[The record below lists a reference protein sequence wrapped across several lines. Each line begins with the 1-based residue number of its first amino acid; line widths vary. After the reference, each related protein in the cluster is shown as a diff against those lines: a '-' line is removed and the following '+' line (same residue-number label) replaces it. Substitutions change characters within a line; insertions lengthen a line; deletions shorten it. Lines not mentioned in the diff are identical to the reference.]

1 MESSVNLTH
10 ILAFH
15 RVAAAGS
22 FVAAARLAGVS
33 QPTLSAQ
40 VKALEQAAG
49 VTLIERRNRQIAL
62 TAEGDR
68 LFAVTSRLQA
78 AIEEAGQVLAS
89 NRSPGRGTLRIAA
102 DSALHVIP
110 ILAELKR
117 QQPAFRFSLAVSN
130 SSDVLREVLD
140 GTADVGISA
149 RKPEDSRLTA
159 VKLREDRLVLLVA
172 RGDRWAGRKQIALPE
187 IAGRDLVARE
197 QGSMTRE
204 VLEARLREGAI
215 APAQVLDV
223 ETREGV
229 MEAVAAGFGV
239 GVVFASEAGTD
250 TRLHRL
256 AIRGADMTVAEHAVT
271 RRDRQST
278 GLVARFLDTAQRVAL
293 RRRWIGSGA
302 GGS

>member
-1 MESSVNLTH
+1 MNLTH
-10 ILAFH
+10 VLAFH
-15 RVAAAGS
+15 HVAAAGS

-40 VKALEQAAG
+40 VKALEDAAG
-49 VTLIERRNRQIAL
+49 ITLIERRSRQIAL
-62 TAEGDR
+62 TAEGER
-68 LFAVTSRLQA
+68 LFAATSRLQA
-78 AIEEAGQVLAS
+78 TIDDVGDVLARNPS
-89 NRSPGRGTLRIAA
+89 QNRGRLRVSA

-140 GTADVGISA
+140 GAADVGISA
-149 RKPEDSRLTA
+149 RRPEDARLTA

-172 RGDRWAGRKQIALPE
+172 RGDRWSSRKQIALADL
-187 IAGRDLVARE
+187 AGRDLVSRE

-204 VLEARLREGAI
+204 VLEARLREAGI

-250 TRLHRL
+250 TRLNRL
-256 AIRGADMTVAEHAVT
+256 TIRGADMTVAEHVVT

-278 GLVARFLDTAQRVAL
+278 GLVARFLETAQRVAV
-293 RRRWIGSGA
+293 RRRWLASGTSA
-302 GGS
+302 A

>member
-1 MESSVNLTH
+1 MNLTH
-10 ILAFH
+10 VLAFH
-15 RVAAAGS
+15 RVASAGS

-40 VKALEQAAG
+40 VKALEDAVG
-49 VTLIERRNRQIAL
+49 VALIERRSRQIAL
-62 TAEGDR
+62 TTEGER
-68 LFAVTSRLQA
+68 LFAVTSRLQEV
-78 AIEEAGQVLAS
+78 IEEVGEVLARNPAPS
-89 NRSPGRGTLRIAA
+89 RGRLRVSA

-140 GTADVGISA
+140 GTADVGIAA
-149 RKPEDSRLTA
+149 RTPEDARLAA

-172 RGDRWAGRKQIALPE
+172 RGDRWASRKQIALPE
-187 IAGRDLVARE
+187 LAGRDLVSRE

-204 VLEARLREGAI
+204 VLEARLREGGI

-239 GVVFASEAGTD
+239 GVVFASEAGSD
-250 TRLHRL
+250 SRLHRL
-256 AIRGADMTVAEHAVT
+256 AIRGADLTVAEHVVT

-278 GLVARFLDTAQRVAL
+278 GLVARFLETAQRVAV

-302 GGS
+302 KGR

>member
-1 MESSVNLTH
+1 MNLTH
-10 ILAFH
+10 VLAFH

-40 VKALEQAAG
+40 VKALEKAAG
-49 VTLIERRNRQIAL
+49 TELLLRRGRQIAL
-62 TAEGDR
+62 SEDGAR

-78 AIEEAGQVLAS
+78 AIDDVAQSLSRDKAG
-89 NRSPGRGTLRIAA
+89 GRGTLRISA

-117 QQPAFRFSLAVSN
+117 QQPAFRFSLAIAN
-130 SSDVLREVLD
+130 STAVLRDVLD
-140 GTADVGISA
+140 GTADVGVSA
-149 RKPEDSRLTA
+149 RRPDDARLAA

-172 RGDRWAGRKQIALPE
+172 RGDRWSSRKQIALSE
-187 IAGRDLVARE
+187 LAQRDLVSRE

-204 VLEARLREGAI
+204 VLEGRMREAGI
-215 APAQVLDV
+215 APGLVLDV

-239 GVVFASEAGTD
+239 GVVFASEAGND
-250 TRLHRL
+250 PRLQRL
-256 AIRGADMTVAEHAVT
+256 VIRGADLSVAEHAVT
-271 RRDRQST
+271 RRDRQSA
-278 GLVARFLDTAQRVAL
+278 GLVARFLETAQRVAL
-293 RRRWIGSGA
+293 RRRWIGSGTSA
-302 GGS
+302 A